1 MPITFP
7 SVPVLRGAQGS
18 ELRSDPAGL
27 LLRCP
32 REEVRIPLAAVARV
46 YADGRAVA
54 VELTAP
60 AGTEP
65 TRYRIE
71 GVSRASAT
79 VFGEAVNGAL
89 PERPAGED
97 PVDGSTLVTITH
109 EAAED
114 AEREARE
121 EREARALREREA
133 EEDTEP
139 RTPAAL
145 VVTGVTAA
153 LGLGLVALA
162 AGVVIAGDHASRAL
176 AVLLVGAVTLLMARV
191 TIGAASVPWN
201 IWYLPRHGVT
211 VETVPTLIRGQ
222 VRYGYTA
229 TDGKLRRAPHDA
241 QGTPYNIAYHLKH
254 PARAVVC
261 RGLDAYLCKRLFR
274 SAVSAALTALLGWGT
289 LGLALPAFA

>member
-7 SVPVLRGAQGS
+7 SVPVLRGAQGA
-18 ELRSDPAGL
+18 ELRSEPAGL
-27 LLRCP
+27 LLRGP
-32 REEVRIPLAAVARV
+32 RGEVRIPLAAVARV
-46 YADGRAVA
+46 HADGRAVA
-54 VELTAP
+54 IELTAP

-71 GVSRASAT
+71 GVPRASAT
-79 VFGEAVNGAL
+79 VFGEAVNGLL
-89 PERPAGED
+89 PERPADED
-97 PVDGSTLVTITH
+97 PVDGSTLVTVTR

-133 EEDTEP
+133 EEDAEP

-145 VVTGVTAA
+145 AVTAVMVA
-153 LGLGLVALA
+153 LGLGLVALT
-162 AGVVIAGDHASRAL
+162 AGVVIAGDHVSRAL
-176 AVLLVGAVTLLMARV
+176 AVLLLGATTLLTVRL
-191 TIGAASVPWN
+191 TIGAAAVPWN
-201 IWYLPRHGVT
+201 KWYLPRHGVT

-229 TDGKLRRAPHDA
+229 TDGKVRRAPHDA
-241 QGTPYNIAYHLKH
+241 QATPYDIAYHLKH

-261 RGLDAYLCKRLFR
+261 GGLDAHFWKRLCW
-274 SAVSAALTALLGWGT
+274 SAVSAAVTALLGWAT
-289 LGLALPAFA
+289 LALALPAFA